1 MLKSR
6 TLAPAIIFFLFLF
19 IVFCFPAIAE
29 VQVPKT
35 SSDIKLSFAPL
46 VKKVAQSVV
55 NISTQRTINS
65 RVVSPLFD
73 DPFFRRFFGENIPW
87 GNSQRR
93 RVENSLGSGV
103 VISSDGIIVTN
114 HHVIA
119 GAEKIKIIL
128 SDRREFEAEI
138 LGSDKRTDLAIL
150 RVKSHRS
157 PFSYIK
163 FFNSDDVEVGDLV
176 LAIGNPFGLGQ
187 TVTSGIVSAVARTN
201 VGIGNLNFFIQ
212 TDASINPG
220 NSGGAL
226 ISSDGRLIG
235 INTAIYSKG
244 GGSVGIGFAVP
255 SNMVQA
261 VLNSVTKFGR
271 FVTPWLGAQGQSINS
286 EIAESL
292 KLDRPIGVLITA
304 VHDQG
309 PAKISGLR
317 VGDVMISIDA
327 KPIYNIEGLKFR
339 LAMKELGSSVS
350 LGILRGGKSF
360 KVDFLVKIPPLF
372 PDPSLTSIKGSNPLD
387 GAIVANLSPA
397 LAQEVGLNLFAEG
410 VVIKS
415 MISGSVAE
423 KLGFRINDVI
433 KSIGGVEIESVMLL
447 KQKLGKVMSKWD
459 FQILRDGK
467 ILKLQWTRNR

>member
-1 MLKSR
+1 M
-6 TLAPAIIFFLFLF
+6 
-19 IVFCFPAIAE
+19 
-29 VQVPKT
+29 
-35 SSDIKLSFAPL
+35 
-46 VKKVAQSVV
+46 
-55 NISTQRTINS
+55 
-65 RVVSPLFD
+65 
-73 DPFFRRFFGENIPW
+73 
-87 GNSQRR
+87 
-93 RVENSLGSGV
+93 
-103 VISSDGIIVTN
+103 
-114 HHVIA
+114 
-119 GAEKIKIIL
+119 
-128 SDRREFEAEI
+128 
-138 LGSDKRTDLAIL
+138 
-150 RVKSHRS
+150 
-157 PFSYIK
+157 
-163 FFNSDDVEVGDLV
+163 EVGDLV

-372 PDPSLTSIKGSNPLD
+372 PDPSFTSIKGSNPLD